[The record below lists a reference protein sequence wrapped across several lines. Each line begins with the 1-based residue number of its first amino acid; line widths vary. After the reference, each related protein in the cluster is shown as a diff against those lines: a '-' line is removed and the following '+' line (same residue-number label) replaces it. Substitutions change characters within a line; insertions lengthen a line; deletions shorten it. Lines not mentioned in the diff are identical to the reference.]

1 MEKTAVSPLLEKR
14 LPRLTREQR
23 VSEILRVAREV
34 FRERGYEGATVAEIA
49 ARLGVVEGLIYK
61 HFDSKR
67 ALLNRVLEDWYEG
80 LYEDYAHHLSGIRG
94 GRQQLRY
101 LIWRHVRTFGDDPQ
115 TCRLVLKE
123 LRAEPNYLDSEL
135 HQMNRRYT
143 QLLVEV
149 LHDGIRRGEFRPDIP
164 VPLVRDMVFG
174 SVEHHLWGFLY
185 GQSSLDADHVA
196 DRITELVCGGIV
208 APAHDGAAGLASQTE
223 RLATLIDRVELA
235 LEDRGAAT
243 S

>member
-1 MEKTAVSPLLEKR
+1 METTAVSPLLEKR

-23 VSEILRVAREV
+23 SAEILRVAREV

-94 GRQQLRY
+94 ARQQLRY

-185 GQSSLDADHVA
+185 GQSSLDAERVA
-196 DRITELVCGGIV
+196 DRITELACGGIV
-208 APAHDGAAGLASQTE
+208 PHDGAAGLASQTE
-223 RLATLIDRVELA
+223 RLATLIDRMELA
-235 LEDRGAAT
+235 LEDRGAAA
-243 S
+243 

>member
-1 MEKTAVSPLLEKR
+1 MEERAVGPLVEKR

-23 VSEILRVAREV
+23 VLEIVRAAREV

-67 ALLNRVLEDWYEG
+67 ALLNRVLERWYEG

-94 GRQQLRY
+94 CRQQLRY

-123 LRAEPNYLDSEL
+123 LRAEPDYLDSEL

-149 LHDGIRRGEFRPDIP
+149 LQSGIRQGEFRQDIP

-174 SVEHHLWGFLY
+174 SIEHHLWGFLY
-185 GQSSLDADHVA
+185 GQSSLDADRVA
-196 DRITELVCGGIV
+196 DRITELLCNGIV
-208 APAHDGAAGLASQTE
+208 APDEAASLGTQTE
-223 RLATLIDRVELA
+223 RLAVLVDRVELA
-235 LEDRGAAT
+235 LQSRGAT
-243 S
+243 SA

>member
-23 VSEILRVAREV
+23 VFEILRVACEV

-67 ALLNRVLEDWYEG
+67 ALLNRVLEDWYAG

-101 LIWRHVRTFGDDPQ
+101 LIWRHVRTFGNDPQ

-185 GQSSLDADHVA
+185 GQSSLDAERVA

-208 APAHDGAAGLASQTE
+208 AHDGAAGLASQTE
-223 RLATLIDRVELA
+223 RLATLIDRMDLA
-235 LEDRGAAT
+235 LESRGAPT
-243 S
+243 P

>member
-1 MEKTAVSPLLEKR
+1 MEKTAVSPLPEKR

-23 VSEILRVAREV
+23 VSEILRVAREA
-34 FRERGYEGATVAEIA
+34 FRESGYEGTTVAEIA

-94 GRQQLRY
+94 SRQQLRY

-123 LRAEPNYLDSEL
+123 LRAEPNYLASEL

-185 GQSSLDADHVA
+185 GQSSLDAERVA
-196 DRITELVCGGIV
+196 DRITELVCGGI
-208 APAHDGAAGLASQTE
+208 AAHDGAAGLASQTE
-223 RLATLIDRVELA
+223 RLATLIDRMELA
-235 LEDRGAAT
+235 LEERGAAP
-243 S
+243 